1 MTLVWSILGAA
12 ALTAFI
18 AWFFF
23 APRKAHKAQVSQG
36 MQTAHVVVRGGYEP
50 SLIEVEAG
58 TPIVLDFDRKESGE
72 CSSHVVFPEL
82 GIDRTLQAFAH
93 TEVRLPALAPGE
105 YPFACGMNMLH
116 GMLRVTGEG
125 NGEAAAS
132 ESNGVSETTGL
143 SDAEQ
148 LEQLQSADDAERE
161 HEIGELRR
169 RLIVGIA
176 FTVPELL
183 IAMLPM
189 IPAVGAWMAHTLP
202 AWVMS
207 PWLQLIL
214 TAPVMFYCGW
224 PVHRTG
230 WLAIAHR
237 APEMNSLVTTGTCV
251 AFLYSLFVTIWPD
264 ALPVGSREPYYE
276 AVATIIT
283 LMILGQLFEAKAQAG
298 TGAAI
303 KALVGLRVN
312 TAHVVTEHGVR
323 DIPTADVAVGDIIE
337 VRPGESLPVDGIV
350 VSGHTSIDESMVTG
364 ESMPVAVG
372 EGASVV
378 GSTVNGNGTIRYRAT
393 RVGSQTVLAQII
405 RLVRNAQTSKAPI
418 QRIADRVAGVFVPV
432 VMIIAVWTFVFWQMA
447 PMPLHVLYGIVCAIS
462 VLVIACPCAL
472 GLATPLSIT
481 IATGKGAQYG
491 VLFRSAQA
499 LENTHRID
507 TVVLDKTG
515 TITVGKPQVV
525 DVVGLADDDGGP
537 IDVSHM
543 AKVPG
548 FSYVAAVEAKS
559 EHPLA
564 EAIVQAYRSEV
575 QAPHGAL
582 PQVRD
587 FHNEP
592 GGGVSGHVEG
602 HRVVVGNERFVQAHV
617 DEDAAV
623 SKRVHDAVEQM
634 AEKAR
639 TPVVAAV
646 DGVVIAVVAV
656 ADALKETSAQAIEA
670 LQTRGIDVVMLTG
683 DHEATAQAIAREL
696 GITHVVAQVTPADKE
711 AVVRELQNQHRVVAM
726 VGDGINDAPAL
737 ARADVGMAMGSGTD
751 VAVESADV
759 TLMNSSLESVVTAID
774 LSDRTMRNIHQ
785 NLGFALGY
793 NGLGIPVAAGVLY
806 PLWHVLLSP
815 MIAGAA
821 MAFSSLSVVLN
832 ANRLHAFVPNHAKP
846 VRRGARTP
854 LNLRFALPSQTLQ
867 SCGTHTDCQH
877 ESTTE
882 HEHKEHTMAHQE
894 HIDPICG
901 MVVDPK
907 DAADTRVYDG
917 RTIYFCSKHCAGV
930 FDEDPAKYG
939 VGQ

>member
-132 ESNGVSETTGL
+132 ESNGVSEATGL
-143 SDAEQ
+143 SDVEQ
-148 LEQLQSADDAERE
+148 LEQLQSADDAERA

-189 IPAVGAWMAHTLP
+189 IPAVGAWMAHTMP

-207 PWLQLIL
+207 PWLQLVL

-312 TAHVVTEHGVR
+312 TAHVVTEHGVQ

-364 ESMPVAVG
+364 ESMPVAVE
-372 EGASVV
+372 EGATVV

-525 DVVGLADDDGGP
+525 DVVDLADDDGGP

-543 AKVPG
+543 AKIPG

-575 QAPHGAL
+575 QAPHGTL

-711 AVVRELQNQHRVVAM
+711 AVVRGLQNQHRVVAM

-854 LNLRFALPSQTLQ
+854 LNLRFALPSQTPQ
-867 SCGTHTDCQH
+867 SCDTHTDCQH

-930 FDEDPAKYG
+930 FDEDPAKYE

>member
-1 MTLVWSILGAA
+1 MTLVWSILVAV

-18 AWFFF
+18 VWFFF

-50 SLIEVEAG
+50 SLIEVKAG

-116 GMLRVTGEG
+116 GMLRVTGKG
-125 NGEAAAS
+125 NGETAAA
-132 ESNGVSETTGL
+132 ESNGVSEATGL

-148 LEQLQSADDAERE
+148 LEQLQSGDDAGRE
-161 HEIGELRR
+161 HEIGELKR

-312 TAHVVTEHGVR
+312 TAHVVTEHGMR

-337 VRPGESLPVDGIV
+337 VRPGESLPIDGIV

-543 AKVPG
+543 AKIPG

-670 LQTRGIDVVMLTG
+670 LQMRGIDVVMLTG

-696 GITHVVAQVTPADKE
+696 GITHAVAQVTPADKE

-867 SCGTHTDCQH
+867 SCGTHTDCRH
-877 ESTTE
+877 ESITE

-930 FDEDPAKYG
+930 FDEDPAKYE

>member
-132 ESNGVSETTGL
+132 ESNGVSEATGL

-189 IPAVGAWMAHTLP
+189 IPAVGAWMAHTMP

-207 PWLQLIL
+207 PWLQLVL
-214 TAPVMFYCGW
+214 TVPVMFYCGW

-303 KALVGLRVN
+303 KALVRLRVN
-312 TAHVVTEHGVR
+312 TAHVVTEHGVQ

-372 EGASVV
+372 EGATVV

-432 VMIIAVWTFVFWQMA
+432 VMIIAVWTFVFWQIA

-525 DVVGLADDDGGP
+525 DVVGLADDEGGP

-575 QAPHGAL
+575 QAPHGAF

-617 DEDAAV
+617 DEDAAA

-670 LQTRGIDVVMLTG
+670 LQMRGIDVVMLTG

-793 NGLGIPVAAGVLY
+793 NGLGVPVAAGVLY

-854 LNLRFALPSQTLQ
+854 LNLRFALPSQTPQ
-867 SCGTHTDCQH
+867 SCDTHTDCQH

-930 FDEDPAKYG
+930 FDEDPAKYE

>member
-1 MTLVWSILGAA
+1 MTLVWPILGAV

-72 CSSHVVFPEL
+72 CSSHVVFSEL

-132 ESNGVSETTGL
+132 ESNGVSEATGL

-148 LEQLQSADDAERE
+148 LEQLQSADDAERA

-183 IAMLPM
+183 VAMLPM
-189 IPAVGAWMAHTLP
+189 IPAVGAWMAHTMP

-207 PWLQLIL
+207 PWLQLVL
-214 TAPVMFYCGW
+214 TVPVMFYCGW

-372 EGASVV
+372 EGATVV

-393 RVGSQTVLAQII
+393 CVGSQTVLAQII

-481 IATGKGAQYG
+481 IATGKGSQYG

-543 AKVPG
+543 ARIPG

-623 SKRVHDAVEQM
+623 SKRVHDAVDQM

-646 DGVVIAVVAV
+646 DGVVIAVIAV

-670 LQTRGIDVVMLTG
+670 LQTRDIDVVMLTG

-854 LNLRFALPSQTLQ
+854 LNLRFALPSQTPQ
-867 SCGTHTDCQH
+867 SCDTHTDCQH

-930 FDEDPAKYG
+930 FDEDPAKYE

>member
-1 MTLVWSILGAA
+1 MTLVWPILGAV

-72 CSSHVVFPEL
+72 CSSHVVFSEL

-93 TEVRLPALAPGE
+93 TEVRLPALAPGK

-132 ESNGVSETTGL
+132 ESNGVSEATGL

-148 LEQLQSADDAERE
+148 LEQLQSADDAERA
-161 HEIGELRR
+161 HEIGELSR

-189 IPAVGAWMAHTLP
+189 IPAVGAWMAHTMP

-207 PWLQLIL
+207 PWLQLVL
-214 TAPVMFYCGW
+214 TVPVMFYCGW

-372 EGASVV
+372 EGATVV

-393 RVGSQTVLAQII
+393 CVGSQTVLAQII

-537 IDVSHM
+537 IGVSHM
-543 AKVPG
+543 ARIPG

-564 EAIVQAYRSEV
+564 EAIVQAYRSEA

-623 SKRVHDAVEQM
+623 SKRVHDAVDQM

-646 DGVVIAVVAV
+646 DGVVIAVIAV

-670 LQTRGIDVVMLTG
+670 LQTRDIDVVMLTG

-854 LNLRFALPSQTLQ
+854 LNLRFALPSQTPQ
-867 SCGTHTDCQH
+867 SCDTHTDCQH

-930 FDEDPAKYG
+930 FDEDPAKYE

>member
-1 MTLVWSILGAA
+1 MTLVWSILVAV

-18 AWFFF
+18 VWFFF

-50 SLIEVEAG
+50 SLIEVKAG

-116 GMLRVTGEG
+116 GMLRVTGKG
-125 NGEAAAS
+125 NGETAAA
-132 ESNGVSETTGL
+132 ESNGVSEATGL

-161 HEIGELRR
+161 HEIGELKR

-312 TAHVVTEHGVR
+312 TAHVVTEHGMR

-337 VRPGESLPVDGIV
+337 VRPGESLPIDGIV

-378 GSTVNGNGTIRYRAT
+378 GSTV
-393 RVGSQTVLAQII
+393 
-405 RLVRNAQTSKAPI
+405 
-418 QRIADRVAGVFVPV
+418 
-432 VMIIAVWTFVFWQMA
+432 MA
-447 PMPLHVLYGIVCAIS
+447 
-462 VLVIACPCAL
+462 
-472 GLATPLSIT
+472 
-481 IATGKGAQYG
+481 
-491 VLFRSAQA
+491 RSATVPPVWDPRPCSHRSFGSCVTRRPRRRPSSA
-499 LENTHRID
+499 LR
-507 TVVLDKTG
+507 TG
-515 TITVGKPQVV
+515 WP
-525 DVVGLADDDGGP
+525 AC
-537 IDVSHM
+537 SC
-543 AKVPG
+543 
-548 FSYVAAVEAKS
+548 
-559 EHPLA
+559 
-564 EAIVQAYRSEV
+564 RS
-575 QAPHGAL
+575 
-582 PQVRD
+582 
-587 FHNEP
+587 
-592 GGGVSGHVEG
+592 S
-602 HRVVVGNERFVQAHV
+602 
-617 DEDAAV
+617 
-623 SKRVHDAVEQM
+623 
-634 AEKAR
+634 
-639 TPVVAAV
+639 
-646 DGVVIAVVAV
+646 
-656 ADALKETSAQAIEA
+656 
-670 LQTRGIDVVMLTG
+670 
-683 DHEATAQAIAREL
+683 
-696 GITHVVAQVTPADKE
+696 
-711 AVVRELQNQHRVVAM
+711 
-726 VGDGINDAPAL
+726 
-737 ARADVGMAMGSGTD
+737 
-751 VAVESADV
+751 
-759 TLMNSSLESVVTAID
+759 
-774 LSDRTMRNIHQ
+774 
-785 NLGFALGY
+785 
-793 NGLGIPVAAGVLY
+793 
-806 PLWHVLLSP
+806 
-815 MIAGAA
+815 
-821 MAFSSLSVVLN
+821 
-832 ANRLHAFVPNHAKP
+832 
-846 VRRGARTP
+846 
-854 LNLRFALPSQTLQ
+854 
-867 SCGTHTDCQH
+867 
-877 ESTTE
+877 
-882 HEHKEHTMAHQE
+882 
-894 HIDPICG
+894 
-901 MVVDPK
+901 
-907 DAADTRVYDG
+907 
-917 RTIYFCSKHCAGV
+917 
-930 FDEDPAKYG
+930 
-939 VGQ
+939 

>member
-1 MTLVWSILGAA
+1 MTLVWPILGAV

-72 CSSHVVFPEL
+72 CSSHVVFSEL

-132 ESNGVSETTGL
+132 ESNGVSEATGL

-148 LEQLQSADDAERE
+148 LEQLQSADDAERA

-189 IPAVGAWMAHTLP
+189 IPAVGAWMAHTMP

-207 PWLQLIL
+207 PWLQLVL
-214 TAPVMFYCGW
+214 TVPVMFYCGW

-230 WLAIAHR
+230 WLAIAHC

-323 DIPTADVAVGDIIE
+323 DIPTVDVAVGDIIE

-372 EGASVV
+372 EGATVV

-537 IDVSHM
+537 IGVSHM
-543 AKVPG
+543 ARIPG

-617 DEDAAV
+617 NEDAAV
-623 SKRVHDAVEQM
+623 SKRVHDAVDQM

-646 DGVVIAVVAV
+646 DGVVIAVIAV

-670 LQTRGIDVVMLTG
+670 LQTRDIDVVMLTG

-854 LNLRFALPSQTLQ
+854 LNLRFALPSQTPQ
-867 SCGTHTDCQH
+867 SCDTHTDCQH

-930 FDEDPAKYG
+930 FDEDPAKYE

>member
-132 ESNGVSETTGL
+132 ESNGVSEATGL

-189 IPAVGAWMAHTLP
+189 IPAVGTWMAHTLP

-525 DVVGLADDDGGP
+525 DVVGLADDDSGP

-543 AKVPG
+543 AQIPG

-575 QAPHGAL
+575 QAPHGAF
-582 PQVRD
+582 PPVRD

-759 TLMNSSLESVVTAID
+759 TLMNSSLESVVTTID

-854 LNLRFALPSQTLQ
+854 LNLRFTLPSQTPQ

-894 HIDPICG
+894 YIDPICG

-930 FDEDPAKYG
+930 FDEDPAKYE

>member
-132 ESNGVSETTGL
+132 ESNGVSDATGL

-393 RVGSQTVLAQII
+393 HVGSQTVLAQII

-525 DVVGLADDDGGP
+525 DVVGLADDDSGP
-537 IDVSHM
+537 IDISHM
-543 AKVPG
+543 AQIPG
-548 FSYVAAVEAKS
+548 FPYVAAVEAKS

-582 PQVRD
+582 PQVRE

-617 DEDAAV
+617 DEDASV

-656 ADALKETSAQAIEA
+656 ADALKESSAQAIEA

-854 LNLRFALPSQTLQ
+854 LNLRFALPSQTPQ
-867 SCGTHTDCQH
+867 SCDTHTDCQH

-930 FDEDPAKYG
+930 FDEDPAKYE

>member
-1 MTLVWSILGAA
+1 MTLVWSILVAV

-18 AWFFF
+18 VWFFF

-50 SLIEVEAG
+50 SLIEVKAG

-116 GMLRVTGEG
+116 GMLRVTGKG
-125 NGEAAAS
+125 NGETAAA
-132 ESNGVSETTGL
+132 ESNGVSEATGL

-161 HEIGELRR
+161 HEIGELKR

-312 TAHVVTEHGVR
+312 TAHVVTEHGMR

-337 VRPGESLPVDGIV
+337 VRPGESLPIDGIV

-543 AKVPG
+543 AKIPG

-656 ADALKETSAQAIEA
+656 ADALKETSAQAI
-670 LQTRGIDVVMLTG
+670 
-683 DHEATAQAIAREL
+683 
-696 GITHVVAQVTPADKE
+696 
-711 AVVRELQNQHRVVAM
+711 
-726 VGDGINDAPAL
+726 
-737 ARADVGMAMGSGTD
+737 
-751 VAVESADV
+751 
-759 TLMNSSLESVVTAID
+759 
-774 LSDRTMRNIHQ
+774 
-785 NLGFALGY
+785 
-793 NGLGIPVAAGVLY
+793 
-806 PLWHVLLSP
+806 
-815 MIAGAA
+815 
-821 MAFSSLSVVLN
+821 
-832 ANRLHAFVPNHAKP
+832 
-846 VRRGARTP
+846 
-854 LNLRFALPSQTLQ
+854 
-867 SCGTHTDCQH
+867 
-877 ESTTE
+877 
-882 HEHKEHTMAHQE
+882 
-894 HIDPICG
+894 
-901 MVVDPK
+901 
-907 DAADTRVYDG
+907 
-917 RTIYFCSKHCAGV
+917 
-930 FDEDPAKYG
+930 
-939 VGQ
+939 

>member
-1 MTLVWSILGAA
+1 MTLVWSILVAV

-18 AWFFF
+18 VWFFF

-50 SLIEVEAG
+50 SLIEVKAG

-116 GMLRVTGEG
+116 GMLRVTGKG
-125 NGEAAAS
+125 NGETAAA
-132 ESNGVSETTGL
+132 ESNGVSEATGL

-161 HEIGELRR
+161 HEIGELKR

-312 TAHVVTEHGVR
+312 TAHVVTEHGMR

-337 VRPGESLPVDGIV
+337 VRPGESLPIDGIV

-543 AKVPG
+543 AKIPG

-670 LQTRGIDVVMLTG
+670 LQMRGIDAECIHGDIPQRKRERPGALHHPCRRTG
-683 DHEATAQAIAREL
+683 
-696 GITHVVAQVTPADKE
+696 
-711 AVVRELQNQHRVVAM
+711 
-726 VGDGINDAPAL
+726 
-737 ARADVGMAMGSGTD
+737 
-751 VAVESADV
+751 
-759 TLMNSSLESVVTAID
+759 
-774 LSDRTMRNIHQ
+774 
-785 NLGFALGY
+785 
-793 NGLGIPVAAGVLY
+793 
-806 PLWHVLLSP
+806 
-815 MIAGAA
+815 
-821 MAFSSLSVVLN
+821 
-832 ANRLHAFVPNHAKP
+832 HAC
-846 VRRGARTP
+846 R
-854 LNLRFALPSQTLQ
+854 
-867 SCGTHTDCQH
+867 
-877 ESTTE
+877 
-882 HEHKEHTMAHQE
+882 
-894 HIDPICG
+894 
-901 MVVDPK
+901 
-907 DAADTRVYDG
+907 
-917 RTIYFCSKHCAGV
+917 
-930 FDEDPAKYG
+930 
-939 VGQ
+939 

>member
-18 AWFFF
+18 AWFLF

-58 TPIVLDFDRKESGE
+58 TPIVLDFDRKEGGE

-132 ESNGVSETTGL
+132 ESNGVSEATGL
-143 SDAEQ
+143 ADAEQ

-393 RVGSQTVLAQII
+393 RVGFQTVLAQII

-491 VLFRSAQA
+491 VLFRSAQT

-543 AKVPG
+543 AKIPG

-564 EAIVQAYRSEV
+564 EAIVQPYRSEV
-575 QAPHGAL
+575 QVPHEAF

-602 HRVVVGNERFVQAHV
+602 HRVVVGNERFVKAHV

-656 ADALKETSAQAIEA
+656 ADALKGTSAQAIEA

-683 DHEATAQAIAREL
+683 DHEATAQAIAQEL

-930 FDEDPAKYG
+930 FDEDPAKYE

>member
-82 GIDRTLQAFAH
+82 GIDRALQAFAH

-132 ESNGVSETTGL
+132 ESNGVSEATGL

-372 EGASVV
+372 KGASVV

-525 DVVGLADDDGGP
+525 DVVGLADDEGGP

-575 QAPHGAL
+575 QVPHGAL

-623 SKRVHDAVEQM
+623 WVHDAVEQM

-854 LNLRFALPSQTLQ
+854 LNLRFALPSQTPQ
-867 SCGTHTDCQH
+867 SCGTHTYCQH

-930 FDEDPAKYG
+930 FDEDPAKYE

>member
-1 MTLVWSILGAA
+1 
-12 ALTAFI
+12 
-18 AWFFF
+18 
-23 APRKAHKAQVSQG
+23 
-36 MQTAHVVVRGGYEP
+36 
-50 SLIEVEAG
+50 
-58 TPIVLDFDRKESGE
+58 
-72 CSSHVVFPEL
+72 
-82 GIDRTLQAFAH
+82 
-93 TEVRLPALAPGE
+93 
-105 YPFACGMNMLH
+105 
-116 GMLRVTGEG
+116 
-125 NGEAAAS
+125 
-132 ESNGVSETTGL
+132 
-143 SDAEQ
+143 
-148 LEQLQSADDAERE
+148 
-161 HEIGELRR
+161 
-169 RLIVGIA
+169 
-176 FTVPELL
+176 
-183 IAMLPM
+183 
-189 IPAVGAWMAHTLP
+189 
-202 AWVMS
+202 
-207 PWLQLIL
+207 
-214 TAPVMFYCGW
+214 
-224 PVHRTG
+224 
-230 WLAIAHR
+230 
-237 APEMNSLVTTGTCV
+237 
-251 AFLYSLFVTIWPD
+251 
-264 ALPVGSREPYYE
+264 
-276 AVATIIT
+276 
-283 LMILGQLFEAKAQAG
+283 
-298 TGAAI
+298 
-303 KALVGLRVN
+303 
-312 TAHVVTEHGVR
+312 
-323 DIPTADVAVGDIIE
+323 
-337 VRPGESLPVDGIV
+337 
-350 VSGHTSIDESMVTG
+350 
-364 ESMPVAVG
+364 
-372 EGASVV
+372 
-378 GSTVNGNGTIRYRAT
+378 
-393 RVGSQTVLAQII
+393 
-405 RLVRNAQTSKAPI
+405 
-418 QRIADRVAGVFVPV
+418 
-432 VMIIAVWTFVFWQMA
+432 
-447 PMPLHVLYGIVCAIS
+447 
-462 VLVIACPCAL
+462 
-472 GLATPLSIT
+472 
-481 IATGKGAQYG
+481 
-491 VLFRSAQA
+491 
-499 LENTHRID
+499 
-507 TVVLDKTG
+507 
-515 TITVGKPQVV
+515 
-525 DVVGLADDDGGP
+525 
-537 IDVSHM
+537 M
-543 AKVPG
+543 AKIPG

-670 LQTRGIDVVMLTG
+670 LQMRGIDVVMLTG

-696 GITHVVAQVTPADKE
+696 GLPPAVAQVTPADKE

-867 SCGTHTDCQH
+867 SCGTHTDCRH
-877 ESTTE
+877 ESITE

-930 FDEDPAKYG
+930 FDEDPAKYE

>member
-1 MTLVWSILGAA
+1 MTLVWPILGAV

-72 CSSHVVFPEL
+72 CSSHVVFSEL
-82 GIDRTLQAFAH
+82 GIDCTLQAFAH

-132 ESNGVSETTGL
+132 ESNGVSEATGL

-148 LEQLQSADDAERE
+148 LEQLQSADDTERA

-189 IPAVGAWMAHTLP
+189 IPAVGAWMAHTMP

-207 PWLQLIL
+207 PWLQLVL
-214 TAPVMFYCGW
+214 TVPVMFYCGW

-372 EGASVV
+372 EGATVV

-393 RVGSQTVLAQII
+393 CVGSQTVLAQII

-525 DVVGLADDDGGP
+525 DVVGLTDDDGGP

-543 AKVPG
+543 ARIPG

-623 SKRVHDAVEQM
+623 SKRVYDAVDQM

-646 DGVVIAVVAV
+646 DGVVIAVIAV
-656 ADALKETSAQAIEA
+656 ADALKETSVQAIEA
-670 LQTRGIDVVMLTG
+670 LQTRDIDVVMLTG

-832 ANRLHAFVPNHAKP
+832 ANRLHALVPNHAKP

-854 LNLRFALPSQTLQ
+854 LNLRFALPSQTPQ
-867 SCGTHTDCQH
+867 SCDTHTDCQH

-930 FDEDPAKYG
+930 FDEDPAKYE

>member
-1 MTLVWSILGAA
+1 MTLVWSILVAV

-18 AWFFF
+18 VWFFF

-50 SLIEVEAG
+50 SLIEVKAG

-116 GMLRVTGEG
+116 GMLRVTGKG
-125 NGEAAAS
+125 NGETAAA
-132 ESNGVSETTGL
+132 ESNGVSEATGL

-161 HEIGELRR
+161 HEIGELKR

-312 TAHVVTEHGVR
+312 TAHVVTEHGMR

-337 VRPGESLPVDGIV
+337 VRPGESLPIDGIV

-378 GSTVNGNGTIRYRAT
+378 GSTVNGNGTIRYRAN

-543 AKVPG
+543 AKIPG

-670 LQTRGIDVVMLTG
+670 LQMRGIDVVMLTG

-696 GITHVVAQVTPADKE
+696 GSTHAVAQVTPADKE

-867 SCGTHTDCQH
+867 SCGTHTDCRH
-877 ESTTE
+877 ESITE

-930 FDEDPAKYG
+930 FDEDPAKYE

>member
-1 MTLVWSILGAA
+1 MTLVWPILGAV

-72 CSSHVVFPEL
+72 CSSHVVFSEL

-132 ESNGVSETTGL
+132 ESNGVSEATGL

-148 LEQLQSADDAERE
+148 LEQLQSADDAERA

-183 IAMLPM
+183 VAMLPM
-189 IPAVGAWMAHTLP
+189 IPAVGAWMAHTMP

-207 PWLQLIL
+207 PWLQLVL
-214 TAPVMFYCGW
+214 TVPVMFYCGW

-372 EGASVV
+372 EGATVV

-393 RVGSQTVLAQII
+393 CVGSQTVLAQII

-543 AKVPG
+543 ARIPG

-623 SKRVHDAVEQM
+623 SKRVHDAVDQM

-646 DGVVIAVVAV
+646 DGVVIAVIAV

-670 LQTRGIDVVMLTG
+670 LQTRDIDVVMLTG

-846 VRRGARTP
+846 VHRGARTP
-854 LNLRFALPSQTLQ
+854 LNLRFALPSQTPQ
-867 SCGTHTDCQH
+867 SCDTHTDCQH

-930 FDEDPAKYG
+930 FDEDPAKYE

>member
-132 ESNGVSETTGL
+132 ESNGVSEVTGL

-148 LEQLQSADDAERE
+148 LEQLQSADDAERA

-207 PWLQLIL
+207 PWLQLVL
-214 TAPVMFYCGW
+214 TVPVMFYCGW

-447 PMPLHVLYGIVCAIS
+447 PMSLHVLYGIVCAIS

-525 DVVGLADDDGGP
+525 DVAGLADDDGGP

-543 AKVPG
+543 AQIPG

-575 QAPHGAL
+575 QVQHEAFP
-582 PQVRD
+582 PVRD

-646 DGVVIAVVAV
+646 DGIVIAVVAV

-793 NGLGIPVAAGVLY
+793 NGLGIPVAAGALY

-854 LNLRFALPSQTLQ
+854 LNLRFALPSQTPQ

-877 ESTTE
+877 ESTTD

-930 FDEDPAKYG
+930 FDEDPAKYE